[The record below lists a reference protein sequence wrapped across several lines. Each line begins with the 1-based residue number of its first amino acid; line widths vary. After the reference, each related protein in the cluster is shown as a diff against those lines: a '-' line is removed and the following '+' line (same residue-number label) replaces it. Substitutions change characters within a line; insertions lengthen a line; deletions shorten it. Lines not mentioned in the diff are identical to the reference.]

1 MAVGKRMRQALSL
14 IQREFA
20 GQPLLW
26 FLPAVAAFLYLEVFM
41 LPHTPLL
48 ASGDQSIYLLNA
60 TRMLHG
66 QMIYRDFFQFT
77 PPGTELVYAV
87 LFRWLGV
94 CAWIPQGMLIFVG
107 VSLAGLS
114 ITISAKLMKGWPI
127 ILPALLFLTL
137 AFRSTLDATHHW
149 YSTLAVMTALA
160 VTIGRRNP
168 PRLAA
173 AGVLCGLATCFTQF
187 RGLGGVLAIGLFL
200 VWERRRKTQTL
211 ASLVKAEAW
220 LVGPFLSTI
229 VGLNAYFVWK
239 VGLERFLFCTVV
251 FGLKFYPSENTW
263 RIYMAELPALQSWLD
278 LPRWGVFAFISGV
291 LPIVYSLFFIR
302 YWRVSATRPA
312 EAWDR
317 LMLVNIVGVFLFA
330 GVAPAASHL
339 RLCSVCL
346 PALIIVVWFVN
357 QPGRLEQTALRLL
370 WVAALVLAIAGP
382 ASRQRHWR
390 AYLNLP
396 TGRTAFLDPVVYD
409 KYRWLSER
417 TRPTELF
424 FGDPLMCFPL
434 GLRNP
439 AEVNFLTNTD
449 YTRPE
454 QVANVMQV
462 LEKDRVHYVVLW
474 DFALDVPR
482 PDPAGDHLGPLD
494 AYLRIHYHV
503 VNTFADGDVV
513 WERNQ

>member
-1 MAVGKRMRQALSL
+1 MRQALRL
-14 IQREFA
+14 IQRQFA

-26 FLPAVAAFLYLEVFM
+26 FLPAAVAFLYLEVFM
-41 LPHTPLL
+41 LPHIPLL
-48 ASGDQSIYLLNA
+48 ARDDQSIYLLNA
-60 TRMLHG
+60 TRMLYG
-66 QMIYRDFFQFT
+66 QVMYRDFFQFT
-77 PPGTELVYAV
+77 PPGTELLYSA
-87 LFRWLGV
+87 LFRWFGV
-94 CAWIPQGMLIFVG
+94 RAWIPQGILILIGVG
-107 VSLAGLS
+107 LTWLGIV
-114 ITISAKLMKGWPI
+114 ISAKLMRGWSTL
-127 ILPALLFLTL
+127 LPSLLFLAF

-149 YSTLAVMTALA
+149 YSTLAVITALA
-160 VTIGRRNP
+160 VTIRRRSP
-168 PRLAA
+168 RRLAA
-173 AGVLCGLATCFTQF
+173 AGALCGLATCFTQLQ
-187 RGLGGVLAIGLFL
+187 GLAGVLAIGLFL
-200 VWERRRKTQTL
+200 IWECRRKTQTL
-211 ASLVKAEAW
+211 PSLLKAEAW

-229 VGLNAYFVWK
+229 AALTTYFLWK
-239 VGLERFLFCTVV
+239 VGPERFWFCTVV
-251 FGLKFYPSENTW
+251 FGLKFYRSEWFNTW
-263 RIYMAELPALQSWLD
+263 KVYMADLPPLHSGLD
-278 LPRWGVFAFISGV
+278 LPRWVGFLFIHV
-291 LPIVYSLFFIR
+291 VVPLVYLLFFVR
-302 YWRVSATRPA
+302 YWRASANRPL
-312 EAWDR
+312 EPWDR
-317 LMLVNIVGVFLFA
+317 LLLVNMVGLFLFL
-330 GVAPAASHL
+330 GVAAAPSYF

-346 PALIIVVWFVN
+346 PALIIVVWFLN
-357 QPGRLEQTALRLL
+357 HPGRLEQTALRLL

-396 TGRTAFLDPVVYD
+396 TGRTAFLDPVVYNE
-409 KYRWLSER
+409 YRWLSER

-424 FGDPLMCFPL
+424 FGDPLMCFAL

-462 LEKDRVHYVVLW
+462 LENDRVHYVVLW